1 MISFNGEIISIK
13 ILLHEVFQKIYTMVI
28 IRKQKLGKFLII
40 TGDGMFLSPY
50 YKGEGMFLGRGYFQ
64 PQRQWGVGHQFR
76 KKGDG
81 IIDTL
86 MGIGSTI
93 LKHKDLIGS
102 TASAVGNV
110 AGAIKS
116 IKDAQEESHKL
127 QTIKEIK
134 KGKTQLSPQERQK
147 II

>member
-1 MISFNGEIISIK
+1 MGCSFPHTTRAK
-13 ILLHEVFQKIYTMVI
+13 VCILVEDTKPK
-28 IRKQKLGKFLII
+28 R
-40 TGDGMFLSPY
+40 
-50 YKGEGMFLGRGYFQ
+50 
-64 PQRQWGVGHQFR
+64 QRDVGHQFR
-76 KKGDG
+76 GDG
-81 IIDTL
+81 IIDIL

-116 IKDAQEESHKL
+116 IKDAQKESHKL
-127 QTIKEIK
+127 QAIKEIK

-147 II
+147 IIGILGSGFQKF

>member
-1 MISFNGEIISIK
+1 
-13 ILLHEVFQKIYTMVI
+13 MVI
-28 IRKQKLGKFLII
+28 VRKHESGKYKII

-50 YKGEGMFLGRGYFQ
+50 YKGEGMYLGRGYYK
-64 PQRQWGVGHQFR
+64 PKRQRGVRHQFR
-76 KKGDG
+76 GDG

-116 IKDAQEESHKL
+116 IKDAQKESHKL
-127 QTIKEIK
+127 QAIK
-134 KGKTQLSPQERQK
+134 
-147 II
+147 

>member
-1 MISFNGEIISIK
+1 M
-13 ILLHEVFQKIYTMVI
+13 MVI
-28 IRKQKLGKFLII
+28 VRKHQLGKYKII
-40 TGDGMFLSPY
+40 TKDGYEMFLSPY
-50 YKGEGMFLGRGYFQ
+50 YKDEGIYLGRGYYK
-64 PQRQWGVGHQFR
+64 PKRQRGVGHQFR

-93 LKHKDLIGS
+93 LQHKDQISS

-116 IKDAQEESHKL
+116 IKDAQKESLKL
-127 QTIKEIK
+127 QAIKEM
-134 KGKTQLSPQERQK
+134 
-147 II
+147 

>member
-1 MISFNGEIISIK
+1 MGCSFPHTTRVK
-13 ILLHEVFQKIYTMVI
+13 VCILVEDTINLRE
-28 IRKQKLGKFLII
+28 
-40 TGDGMFLSPY
+40 
-50 YKGEGMFLGRGYFQ
+50 RG
-64 PQRQWGVGHQFR
+64 GGHQLR
-76 KKGDG
+76 KKDG

-116 IKDAQEESHKL
+116 IKDAQKESHKL
-127 QTIKEIK
+127 QTIKK
-134 KGKTQLSPQERQK
+134 LRKAKLSCLPKNDRK
-147 II
+147 